1 MRQSTRRSRS
11 GILERLARVVIR
23 FRWAVVVAWVVIVVV
38 SGMAAAGLPDLFK
51 SAISL
56 PGTDSQRADDI
67 LQRDFGQKALGSFTL
82 VARDADGSALDLVP
96 GVQAAAARAAAEL
109 PTGKVASVRPV
120 SDHVVA
126 AEIVSRLDPLEADD
140 HTASMRAAAGTVRGA
155 EVWLTGQPA
164 INADLQP
171 VYEEDLKVG
180 ELYIA
185 VPIALVV
192 LIFVFGTLA
201 FLIPFLF
208 AFAAIPATLAV
219 VWVFAHFMDMEQTV
233 QNLVTLIGL
242 GIAIDYSLL
251 MVYRYREEL
260 HHGHSREQALE
271 NTLATAGHAV
281 VFSGTAVA
289 IGLAL
294 LTLVPVPGI
303 RGYGVAGLVIPLVS
317 VACALTLLPAILYMA
332 EARLDRVR
340 LVPRRLLERRESE
353 GDRNLWMR
361 LAHSIMRRPVPY
373 LATALTVLLLA
384 AAPVFA
390 LQLGP
395 GTNEQLPAD
404 VTSVQGLRVLQGAVG
419 DGALSPAEVVI
430 DTGRRGGA
438 DDPLNQAAG
447 GELFKALGNDPEVV
461 SISDFGQGRTYVD
474 PSQRYLHVQ
483 ATSRHDSGVPES
495 EEFVRRIR
503 DELVPA
509 ADFPDGTEVYVG
521 GSAAGGVDFLDKT
534 YSAFP
539 FLIAAVLLLTYV
551 LLLRAFRSLLLPLK
565 AITLNVLSIAAAYG
579 LLVAFFKWGLGEP
592 FGLISYDQITGWIP
606 IFLFA
611 MLFGLSMD
619 YEVFL
624 VSRMREEWDA
634 THDNVQAV
642 SIGLAKTG
650 RLVTAAGI
658 IMFAAFMGF
667 VVGSFVD
674 LQQFGFGLAA
684 AILIDVT
691 IVRALL
697 LPSAMRLFGRWN
709 WWLPTG
715 VARIFRVEPS
725 PLEPAPAD
733 AGRASGRGWPAR
745 AAALV
750 RQRDRTEPSG
760 IEEPPTISIKDAGDA
775 ARTNPGE
782 EPAAPTR

>member
-1 MRQSTRRSRS
+1 MRTSNPAPRA
-11 GILERLARVVIR
+11 GMLERLARVVIR
-23 FRWAVVVAWVVIVVV
+23 FRWAVVVGWIVIVVV

-67 LQRDFGQKALGSFTL
+67 LQREFGQKALGSFTL
-82 VARDADGSALDLVP
+82 VARDTDGRALDLVP
-96 GVQAAAARAAAEL
+96 GLKAAAERAADEL
-109 PTGKVASVRPV
+109 PTGKVASVRPI
-120 SDHVVA
+120 SDRVTA

-140 HTASMRAAAGTVRGA
+140 HTAAMRAAAGTLPGA

-164 INADLQP
+164 ITADLQP

-185 VPIALVV
+185 VPIALLV

-251 MVYRYREEL
+251 MVYRFREEL
-260 HHGHSREQALE
+260 HHGHAREQALA

-317 VACALTLLPAILYMA
+317 VACALTLLPAIIYMA

-340 LVPRRLLERRESE
+340 LVPRRLIERRESD
-353 GDRNLWMR
+353 GDQNVWMR

-395 GTNEQLPAD
+395 GTNEQLPKD
-404 VTSVQGLRVLQGAVG
+404 VTSVEGLRVLQGAVG

-430 DTGRRGGA
+430 DTGRPGGA
-438 DDPLNQAAG
+438 EDPLNQAAE
-447 GELFKALGNDPEVV
+447 GELFQSLGNDPEVV
-461 SISDFGQGRTYVD
+461 SISDFGQGRSYVD
-474 PSQRYLHVQ
+474 PSRRYVHVQ

-495 EEFVRRIR
+495 EDFVRRIR
-503 DELVPA
+503 EELVPA
-509 ADFPDGTEVYVG
+509 ADFPSRTAVYVG

-534 YSAFP
+534 YDAFP
-539 FLIAAVLLLTYV
+539 FLIGAVLLLTYL

-579 LLVAFFKWGLGEP
+579 LLVAFFTWGLGEP
-592 FGLISYDQITGWIP
+592 FGLIAYDQITGWIP
-606 IFLFA
+606 VFLFA

-642 SIGLAKTG
+642 SVGLAKTG

-658 IMFAAFMGF
+658 IMVAAFMGF

-709 WWLPTG
+709 WWLPER

-725 PLEPAPAD
+725 PLQPVPATGATG
-733 AGRASGRGWPAR
+733 ASRAVRGG
-745 AAALV
+745 ALV
-750 RQRDRTEPSG
+750 RQRRRVEPSG
-760 IEEPPTISIKDAGDA
+760 IEAPDAIVMKNAGDNETTE
-775 ARTNPGE
+775 RGE
-782 EPAAPTR
+782 EPTAPAR